1 MPGRSYLL
9 LALLLASTAAYAQDV
24 FVPPVL
30 KGIKGDGVARR
41 ADNPIPFPAA
51 DEQWLLGRTRH
62 FTLISSAGEKRT
74 RAIAA
79 DLETLAAALAQLTP
93 KFSTSSPAPTRVF
106 LFSRRSEVQPYF
118 DVLINRR
125 DANVTGVFVSQKTGG
140 SMIVKTG
147 SGWPT
152 ETTPY
157 HELVHSLIANSGAH
171 PPLWL
176 EEGTAEYFSNADLRS
191 KSIRAGEPVRVHVEA
206 LRRGTRIPLDQ
217 LFGVVRESDA
227 YNVPSGQHVFY
238 AESWAIVDWLMR
250 TDERAFYRFFQDVD
264 EGVPVETA
272 LRNRYD
278 KSLGDLERAIGPY
291 SSPRISSGITINVP
305 TTDVSVT
312 LSPLDRASLLYELG
326 RFLGGI
332 EDLSAEAERHFRE
345 ALVVDPKHA
354 RSIAA
359 LGLLRVND
367 KRYDEAAPWFER
379 ALTADP
385 NDAEIYL
392 EYAEALLQN
401 QIGPFAETEET
412 DADDVPRFHKAR
424 ALAEKALTLGGEAG
438 RALGA
443 IGTTYIVED
452 DNNLQ
457 PGIAALEKARSILPG
472 RMDLTLHLFAMD
484 RRIGDRTKAD
494 ALFAILDGARN
505 AQVAFAARAVLMRVE
520 LARANALVKQ
530 EKLDEAAAVLRGLV
544 KETADSDS
552 QSDLERQANDLV
564 HVARTNRE
572 ISTYNEAIGQVNRGD
587 YAAAARTLGK
597 LLAVATDPSVIRDAK
612 ALQKRL
618 EGRKRL

>member
-1 MPGRSYLL
+1 MSGRSDLL

-41 ADNPIPFPAA
+41 ADKPIPFPAA
-51 DEQWLLGRTRH
+51 DEEWLLGRTRH
-62 FTLISSAGEKRT
+62 FMLISSAGERRT

-93 KFSTSSPAPTRVF
+93 KFSTSAPAPTRVF

-118 DVLINRR
+118 DMLINRR

-152 ETTPY
+152 ETTPN

-176 EEGTAEYFSNADLRS
+176 EEGTAEYFSNANLKS

-206 LRRGTRIPLDQ
+206 LRRGTRIPPDQ

-264 EGVPVETA
+264 EGVPVATA
-272 LRNRYD
+272 LRDRYD
-278 KSLGDLERAIGPY
+278 KSLADLERAIGPY
-291 SSPRISSGITINVP
+291 SSPRVSSGITINVP
-305 TTDVSVT
+305 TTDASVA

-345 ALVVDPKHA
+345 ALLADPKHA

-367 KRYDEAAPWFER
+367 KRYDEAAPYFER
-379 ALTADP
+379 ALAADP

-392 EYAEALLQN
+392 EYAEALLRN

-412 DADDVPRFHKAR
+412 NADDVPRFHKAR

-452 DNNLQ
+452 DSNLG

-484 RRIGDRTKAD
+484 RRIGDRAKAG

-520 LARANALVKQ
+520 LARVNALVKQ

-544 KETADSDS
+544 SETADSDS
-552 QSDLERQANDLV
+552 RSDLERQANDLV

>member
-1 MPGRSYLL
+1 MSGRSCLL
-9 LALLLASTAAYAQDV
+9 LALVLASTAAYAQDV

-41 ADNPIPFPAA
+41 ADKPIPFPAA
-51 DEQWLLGRTRH
+51 DEAWILGRTRH

-118 DVLINRR
+118 DMLINRR

-176 EEGTAEYFSNADLRS
+176 EEGTAEYFSNANLRS

-206 LRRGTRIPLDQ
+206 LRRGTRIPPDQ
-217 LFGVVRESDA
+217 LFGVARESDA
-227 YNVPSGQHVFY
+227 YNVPAGQHVFY

-272 LRNRYD
+272 LSNRYD
-278 KSLGDLERAIGPY
+278 KSLGDLERAIASY
-291 SSPRISSGITINVP
+291 SSPRMSIAITINVP
-305 TTDVSVT
+305 TTDASVT
-312 LSPLDRASLLYELG
+312 LSPLNRASLLYELG

-332 EDLSAEAERHFRE
+332 EDLNAEAERHFRE
-345 ALVVDPKHA
+345 ALVADPKHA

-367 KRYDEAAPWFER
+367 KRYDEAAPYFER
-379 ALTADP
+379 ALAADP
-385 NDAEIYL
+385 NDGEIYL
-392 EYAEALLQN
+392 EYAEALLRN
-401 QIGPFAETEET
+401 QIGPFAETEEAN
-412 DADDVPRFHKAR
+412 ADDVPRFHKAR

-438 RALGA
+438 RALGV

-452 DNNLQ
+452 DSNLR
-457 PGIAALEKARSILPG
+457 PGIEALEKARSILPG

-484 RRIGDRTKAD
+484 RRIGDRAKAD

-544 KETADSDS
+544 SETTDPDSR
-552 QSDLERQANDLV
+552 SDLERQANDLV

-572 ISTYNEAIGQVNRGD
+572 ISTYNEAVGQVNRGD
-587 YAAAARTLGK
+587 YAAAAKTLGK
-597 LLAVATDPSVIRDAK
+597 LLAVATEPSIIRDAK

>member
-9 LALLLASTAAYAQDV
+9 LALLLASTSAFAQDV

-264 EGVPVETA
+264 EGTPVETA

-379 ALTADP
+379 ALAADP

-412 DADDVPRFHKAR
+412 NADDVPRFHKAR

-552 QSDLERQANDLV
+552 RSDLERQANDLV

>member
-9 LALLLASTAAYAQDV
+9 LALLLASTSAFAQDV

-379 ALTADP
+379 ALAADP

-412 DADDVPRFHKAR
+412 NADDVPRFHKAR

-552 QSDLERQANDLV
+552 RSDLERQANDLV

-597 LLAVATDPSVIRDAK
+597 LLAVATDPSVIRDAR

>member
-1 MPGRSYLL
+1 MPGRSFLLLGLL
-9 LALLLASTAAYAQDV
+9 LAPNAYPQDV

-41 ADNPIPFPAA
+41 ADKPIPFPAA
-51 DEQWLLGRTRH
+51 DEEWLLGRTRH
-62 FTLISSAGEKRT
+62 FTLISSAGQRRT

-118 DVLINRR
+118 DMLINRR
-125 DANVTGVFVSQKTGG
+125 DANVTGVFVSHKIGG

-147 SGWPT
+147 PGWPT

-176 EEGTAEYFSNADLRS
+176 EEGTAEYFSNANLRS

-206 LRRGTRIPLDQ
+206 LRRGTRIPPDQ

-227 YNVPSGQHVFY
+227 YNVPSGQRVFY

-278 KSLGDLERAIGPY
+278 KSLGDLERAIASY
-291 SSPRISSGITINVP
+291 SSPRMSIGITVNVP

-345 ALVVDPKHA
+345 ALVADSKHA

-379 ALTADP
+379 ALAADP

-412 DADDVPRFHKAR
+412 NADDVPRFHKAR
-424 ALAEKALTLGGEAG
+424 ALAEKALTLGGESG

-452 DNNLQ
+452 DSNLR

-484 RRIGDRTKAD
+484 RRIGDRAKAD

-520 LARANALVKQ
+520 LARANTLVKQ

-544 KETADSDS
+544 SETADSDS
-552 QSDLERQANDLV
+552 RSDLERQANDLV